1 MIETWK
7 DIPGYGGNMND
18 LISRRDLYER
28 IAELEADV
36 RKKLLSTPRD
46 SEAYIRYVERLNERS
61 FFKHEIMDAP
71 KVEAVPVV
79 HGEWIKINNRPKTYI
94 RRCSVCGRDSYT
106 CFSEKDYDYC
116 PWCRADMR
124 KKV

>member
-1 MIETWK
+1 MS
-7 DIPGYGGNMND
+7 D
-18 LISRRDLYER
+18 LISRKDLYNR

-36 RKKLLSTPRD
+36 RKKLLSTPRN

-71 KVEAVPVV
+71 RVEVVPVV
-79 HGEWIKINNRPKTYI
+79 HGEWIADERGIHF
-94 RRCSVCGRDSYT
+94 CSVCDSEAYWDT
-106 CFSEKDYDYC
+106 DYGQQLFEHCPYC
-116 PWCRADMR
+116 GADMR

>member
-1 MIETWK
+1 MR
-7 DIPGYGGNMND
+7 
-18 LISRRDLYER
+18 LIDADEVQKIIDHIRGKYVDTYNRRTKVNQLFWD
-28 IAELEADV
+28 
-36 RKKLLSTPRD
+36 T
-46 SEAYIRYVERLNERS
+46 IRYIEKKVRS
-61 FFKHEIMDAP
+61 IP
-71 KVEAVPVV
+71 TVEAVPVV